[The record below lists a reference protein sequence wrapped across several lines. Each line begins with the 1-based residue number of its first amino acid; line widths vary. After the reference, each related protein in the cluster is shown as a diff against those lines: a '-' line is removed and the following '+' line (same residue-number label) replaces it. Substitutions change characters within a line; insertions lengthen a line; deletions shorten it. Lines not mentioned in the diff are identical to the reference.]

1 MNKPNNITQV
11 IIEREYV
18 FPDLIK
24 YHDHNGV
31 VATAHRSWMD
41 KAIQEYFKSVG
52 YKVVPHALNG
62 TGGHSE

>member
-62 TGGHSE
+62 TGGPSE